1 MRSVLGVGA
10 RVRATTARRSLL
22 MQMWVRVQVRVRVRV
37 RVQVRVRARGEGEC
51 ECEGEGE
58 GELPLSS
65 RPLALLV
72 QPMERSAL
80 YGAAVEL
87 PLPLPLLP
95 L

>member
-22 MQMWVRVQVRVRVRV
+22 MQMWVRVQVRVR
-37 RVQVRVRARGEGEC
+37 ARGEGEC
-51 ECEGEGE
+51 ECECEGE